1 MKKLLTML
9 IAAFAIASINVSATT
24 AKLYKASA
32 ETGVLLNGDEAIIV
46 HCNFEITG
54 SIGKPSTLCV
64 FIKDSAGNWHKVNS
78 QYVTRTGI
86 PFFKKPIEQRLDFYE
101 YADFPI
107 PIYVK
112 DLALSPGVNTYQII
126 ATILDYDG
134 NIIAG
139 CEGSTFIAN
148 GQSVSIK
155 PQDNEQ

>member
-32 ETGVLLNGDEAIIV
+32 ETGVFINGDEAIIV

-54 SIGKPSTLCV
+54 AIGKSSTLCV

-78 QYVTRTGI
+78 QYVTKTGI

-101 YADFPI
+101 YTDFSL
-107 PIYVK
+107 PIYIK

-126 ATILDYDG
+126 ATILDHDG

-139 CEGSTFIAN
+139 CEGSKFIGN
-148 GQSVSIK
+148 GESITIK
-155 PQDNEQ
+155 TQDSEQ